1 MSTPDFGRTAADYAT
16 HRAGFPPSLFARL
29 QHLGLGV
36 AGQAVVDV
44 GSGTGSLAR
53 GFAARGC
60 RVVAV
65 DIAAPLLDEALRLAA
80 EQGVPLEVRVARA
93 EETGLPAGTADVVT
107 AGQCWHW
114 FDRPAAAREVRRLLR
129 PGGALVIAHFDWLPL
144 AGNVVEATEAL
155 IREHNPAW
163 AMGGGTGL
171 YPQWLRDLG
180 EGGLRE
186 LQSFSYDEAVN
197 YTPEAWRGRIRAS
210 AGVGA
215 SLGPDAVEAFDRALA
230 ESLARSYP
238 ETVLSVPH
246 RVFAVLARR

>member
-1 MSTPDFGRTAADYAT
+1 MSTPDFGRTAGDYAT

-36 AGQAVVDV
+36 AGQAVVDL

-65 DIAAPLLDEALRLAA
+65 DISAPLLDEAQRLAGD
-80 EQGVPLEVRVARA
+80 QGVPLEVRVARA
-93 EETGLPAGTADVVT
+93 EDTGLPAGAADVVT

-114 FDRPAAAREVRRLLR
+114 FDRPAATREACRLLR
-129 PGGALVIAHFDWLPL
+129 PDGAVVIAHFDWVPL
-144 AGNVVEATEAL
+144 RGNVVEATEAL
-155 IREHNPAW
+155 IQEHNPAW

-186 LQSFSYDEAVN
+186 LQSFSYDEAVD

-215 SLGPDAVEAFDRALA
+215 SLAPGAVGAFDRALA
-230 ESLARSYP
+230 EVLARCHP
-238 ETVLSVPH
+238 GLVLSIPH
-246 RVFAVLARR
+246 RVFAVVGRR